1 MSDETNGQTDTP
13 VVIGWRERVDL
24 PEWGLKRV
32 RAKTDTGARTSAIDV
47 ADIEEL
53 EDGRIRFRVVYHHD
67 PEEITRWIYADTAR
81 TSVVKP
87 SHGEPQTRYVCETLV
102 QIGKVKRRIEI
113 SLVSRKG
120 MLCRM
125 LLGRTALDGLLVD
138 ATQMYVLTD
147 SKRKAKVIDPVLTH
161 QADQDTQE
169 GENE

>member
-1 MSDETNGQTDTP
+1 MTQDHETQGEPTI
-13 VVIGWRERVDL
+13 IGWREKIDL

-53 EDGRIRFRVVYHHD
+53 EDDEIRFRVVYHHD
-67 PEEITRWIYADTAR
+67 PEKITRWIHAR
-81 TSVVKP
+81 TVRKSTVKP
-87 SHGEPQTRYVCETLV
+87 SHGEPQQRYVCETLV
-102 QIGKVKRRIEI
+102 RIGKVQRRIEI

-138 ATQMYVLTD
+138 ASRMYVLTD
-147 SKRKAKVIDPVLTH
+147 SKRKPRVIDPVLEH
-161 QADQDTQE
+161 PSE
-169 GENE
+169 GAEA

>member
-1 MSDETNGQTDTP
+1 MTRQPEEQTGP
-13 VVIGWRERVDL
+13 ILIGWREKIDL

-53 EDGRIRFRVVYHHD
+53 GNGDIRFRVVYRHN
-67 PEEITRWIYADTAR
+67 PERITRWIHADVIRKSA
-81 TSVVKP
+81 VKP
-87 SHGEPQTRYVCETLV
+87 SHGEAQQRYVCETLIR
-102 QIGKVKRRIEI
+102 IGKVQRRIEI

-138 ATQMYVLTD
+138 ASRKYVLT
-147 SKRKAKVIDPVLTH
+147 SEKRTAKVIDPVLEH
-161 QADQDTQE
+161 PQE
-169 GENE
+169 GTGQA

>member
-1 MSDETNGQTDTP
+1 MTP
-13 VVIGWRERVDL
+13 SNDNQGEPIVIGWREKIDL

-53 EDGRIRFRVVYHHD
+53 DDDQIRFRVVYHHA
-67 PEEITRWIYADTAR
+67 PERVTRWIYARAIRKST
-81 TSVVKP
+81 VKP
-87 SHGEPQTRYVCETLV
+87 SHGEPQQRYVCETLIH
-102 QIGKVKRRIEI
+102 IGKVERRIEI

-138 ATQMYVLTD
+138 AASKYVLTD
-147 SKRKAKVIDPVLTH
+147 AKRKARMIDPVLEQPREGT
-161 QADQDTQE
+161 DQ
-169 GENE
+169 